1 MLESWAAPGR
11 WLPDSSSAHAGLGGA
26 CSGGCWQPPL
36 RMPLLTIR
44 LHQPFPRCP
53 CCVLETCCTQA
64 HLVLSGRGLWGL
76 RGRPGLGAV
85 RSAGRPLPLCGARRP
100 RELVSAPDGDFCTHP
115 HVCSQ
120 LTWLEGLRF
129 FVFLQF
135 VFLSA
140 QHFSR
145 PGAPQA
151 VCRALP
157 WSGAWGWG

>member
-44 LHQPFPRCP
+44 LHQPFHAALAVSWKLAVPRPTWFCWGGV
-53 CCVLETCCTQA
+53 CGVREGGQA
-64 HLVLSGRGLWGL
+64 W
-76 RGRPGLGAV
+76 AQ
-85 RSAGRPLPLCGARRP
+85 CARRGALCTCVERVGP
-100 RELVSAPDGDFCTHP
+100 APDGDFCTHP